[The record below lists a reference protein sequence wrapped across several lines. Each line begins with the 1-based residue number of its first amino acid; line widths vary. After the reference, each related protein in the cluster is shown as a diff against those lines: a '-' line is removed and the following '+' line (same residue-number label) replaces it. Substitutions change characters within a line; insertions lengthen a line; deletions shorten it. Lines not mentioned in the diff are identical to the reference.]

1 MPTQQLP
8 EQVAELADHSIQED
22 PEQNH
27 EPVAPTIIP
36 RYNREDERMLFDEGD
51 DDEQE
56 EMNEDQVEDEADQDE
71 QILFG
76 EDHESP
82 KPLQSRSNGIAVA

>member
-1 MPTQQLP
+1 
-8 EQVAELADHSIQED
+8 
-22 PEQNH
+22 
-27 EPVAPTIIP
+27 
-36 RYNREDERMLFDEGD
+36 MLFDEGD

-76 EDHESP
+76 ADHESP
-82 KPLQSRSNGIAVA
+82 KPL

>member
-22 PEQNH
+22 PEQNNQ
-27 EPVAPTIIP
+27 PVAPTTIP

-51 DDEQE
+51 DEQE
-56 EMNEDQVEDEADQDE
+56 DMNEDQVEDEADQDE

-76 EDHESP
+76 ES
-82 KPLQSRSNGIAVA
+82 KPLSNLRNGGGA

>member
-1 MPTQQLP
+1 
-8 EQVAELADHSIQED
+8 
-22 PEQNH
+22 
-27 EPVAPTIIP
+27 
-36 RYNREDERMLFDEGD
+36 MLFDEG

-76 EDHESP
+76 ES
-82 KPLQSRSNGIAVA
+82 KPLSNLRNGGGA